1 VLHPL
6 CYILPRRRFIKLNRY
21 IIKATHLHFL
31 LAIYCFERFYLGSKT
46 HSDFLAL
53 QRVSSYE
60 TLANGFA
67 SNQIHKPDILR
78 QNLKPRGYR
87 RESIATQAAQNILD
101 EVFRS
106 SIRMPRHMGNAM
118 YYGAVRSGTIKPRTA
133 DWIQGI
139 PSPIIPQKS
148 HLQIPVPSPPPSISV
163 TAASDGQR
171 PDGAMMNA
179 QSHPLTRRRI
189 SLASTVIESDE
200 PVSDKEGRN
209 TTKDSIRQPA
219 MDDED
224 GDDEYDEAI
233 ATLEDDIPSDDDSS
247 NRTARQYSFQMDMG
261 RPTKVLS
268 PSRRKSHPRQRSP
281 VRKGRKGRGHDPNSV
296 REIPFRSFPSSAN
309 KGEHDTGGQPDEN
322 SESRE
327 GGEANDKQTI
337 LGKLHSLERLIVDM
351 KKMIE
356 EQS

>member
-1 VLHPL
+1 
-6 CYILPRRRFIKLNRY
+6 
-21 IIKATHLHFL
+21 
-31 LAIYCFERFYLGSKT
+31 
-46 HSDFLAL
+46 
-53 QRVSSYE
+53 
-60 TLANGFA
+60 
-67 SNQIHKPDILR
+67 
-78 QNLKPRGYR
+78 
-87 RESIATQAAQNILD
+87 
-101 EVFRS
+101 
-106 SIRMPRHMGNAM
+106 M

-171 PDGAMMNA
+171 PDGATMNA

>member
-1 VLHPL
+1 
-6 CYILPRRRFIKLNRY
+6 
-21 IIKATHLHFL
+21 
-31 LAIYCFERFYLGSKT
+31 LGSKT

-60 TLANGFA
+60 TLANGFT

-78 QNLKPRGYR
+78 QNLRPRGYR
-87 RESIATQAAQNILD
+87 RESIATQAAQNVLD

-118 YYGAVRSGTIKPRTA
+118 YYGAVRSGTVKPRTA

-139 PSPIIPQKS
+139 PTPIIPQKS

-163 TAASDGQR
+163 TAVSDGQR
-171 PDGAMMNA
+171 PDGTIMNA
-179 QSHPLTRRRI
+179 QSIPLTRRRI

-200 PVSDKEGRN
+200 PISDKEGTN
-209 TTKDSIRQPA
+209 PTTDPVCQPA

-233 ATLEDDIPSDDDSS
+233 ATLEDDIPSEDDSS
-247 NRTARQYSFQMDMG
+247 NRTARQYSFQVMS
-261 RPTKVLS
+261 RPTNVLS

-281 VRKGRKGRGHDPNSV
+281 VRKVRKGRGHDRSSV
-296 REIPFRSFPSSAN
+296 GEIPFTSFSSSAN
-309 KGEHDTGGQPDEN
+309 KREHDTGGQLEN
-322 SESRE
+322 KSKA
-327 GGEANDKQTI
+327 GGEVNDKQTI
-337 LGKLHSLERLIVDM
+337 LGKLHSLEQLIVDM

-356 EQS
+356 EQN